1 MTESDRQK
9 NNRRVAGW
17 LSLWVVGMF
26 GFGYALVPL
35 YDIFCEITGL
45 NGKSAT
51 LSEVSAKPLEIDRSR
66 TVTVEFAVNVSGIPW
81 EVDRPETVRLK
92 VHPGESMTVT
102 YAAHSLTD
110 ALSAG
115 QAVPSV
121 SPARAARHFRK
132 TECFCFTRQELAP
145 RESKLMPVT
154 FVVDPALP
162 DEVKTITLSY
172 AVYPAKD
179 LEPTNS

>member
-1 MTESDRQK
+1 MTESVRQK
-9 NNRRVAGW
+9 RNRRVAGW

-162 DEVKTITLSY
+162 EEVKTITLSY

-179 LEPTNS
+179 FEPTNS

>member
-1 MTESDRQK
+1 MTEACRKKS
-9 NNRRVAGW
+9 NRRVAGW
-17 LSLWVVGMF
+17 LSLCVVGMF

-51 LSEVSAKPLEIDRSR
+51 LSEVSAMPLKVDRSR

-81 EVDRPETVRLK
+81 QVDRPETVRLK
-92 VHPGESMTVT
+92 VHPGEAMTVI
-102 YAAHSLTD
+102 YEAHSLTD
-110 ALSAG
+110 VLSAG

-132 TECFCFTRQELAP
+132 TECFCFTRQELEP

-162 DEVKTITLSY
+162 KEVKTITLSY

-179 LEPTNS
+179 IEPANS

>member
-1 MTESDRQK
+1 M
-9 NNRRVAGW
+9 AGW

-51 LSEVSAKPLEIDRSR
+51 LSEVSAMPLEVDRSR
-66 TVTVEFAVNVSGIPW
+66 TVTVEFAVNVSVVPW
-81 EVDRPETVRLK
+81 QVDRPETVRLK
-92 VHPGESMTVT
+92 GHPGEAMTVT

-110 ALSAG
+110 MLSAG

-121 SPARAARHFRK
+121 S
-132 TECFCFTRQELAP
+132 C
-145 RESKLMPVT
+145 
-154 FVVDPALP
+154 
-162 DEVKTITLSY
+162 LSF
-172 AVYPAKD
+172 PSRN
-179 LEPTNS
+179 LC

>member
-1 MTESDRQK
+1 MTEACRKKS
-9 NNRRVAGW
+9 NRRVAGW

-51 LSEVSAKPLEIDRSR
+51 LSEVSSMPLQVDRSR

-81 EVDRPETVRLK
+81 QVDRPETVRLK
-92 VHPGESMTVT
+92 VHPGEAMTVT

-145 RESKLMPVT
+145 RESKIMPVT

-162 DEVKTITLSY
+162 EEVKTITLSY

-179 LEPTNS
+179 IEPANS

>member
-1 MTESDRQK
+1 MNEPSRQK
-9 NNRRVAGW
+9 SNRRVAGW

-51 LSEVSAKPLEIDRSR
+51 LTEVSAKPLEVDRSR

-81 EVDRPETVRLK
+81 QVELPETVRLK
-92 VHPGESMTVT
+92 VHPGEAMTVN
-102 YAAHSLTD
+102 YVAHSLTD
-110 ALSAG
+110 TLSAG

-121 SPARAARHFRK
+121 SPARAARYLRK
-132 TECFCFTRQELAP
+132 TECFCFTRQELEP
-145 RESKLMPVT
+145 RESKVMPVT

-162 DEVKTITLSY
+162 GEVKTITLSY

-179 LEPTNS
+179 IEPANS

>member
-1 MTESDRQK
+1 MSKSSQQK
-9 NNRRVAGW
+9 SNRRVVGW
-17 LSLWVVGMF
+17 LSLWVLGMF

-66 TVTVEFAVNVSGIPW
+66 SVTVEFSVDVSGIPW
-81 EVDRPETVRLK
+81 RVDRPEIMRLK
-92 VHPGESMTVT
+92 VHPGEATTVT

-110 ALSAG
+110 SRSAG

-145 RESKLMPVT
+145 RESKVMPVT

-162 DEVKTITLSY
+162 EEVKTITLSY
-172 AVYPAKD
+172 AVYPAKNIV
-179 LEPTNS
+179 PANS

>member
-179 LEPTNS
+179 FEPTNS

>member
-1 MTESDRQK
+1 MTESFRQK
-9 NNRRVAGW
+9 SNRRVAGW

-35 YDIFCEITGL
+35 NDIFSEITGL

-51 LSEVSAKPLEIDRSR
+51 QPEVSAKPLEIDRSR

-81 EVDRPETVRLK
+81 EVDRPEIVRLK

-102 YAAHSLTD
+102 YEAHSLTD

-132 TECFCFTRQELAP
+132 TCLLYTSPSP
-145 RESKLMPVT
+145 RDLSTSRMPSS
-154 FVVDPALP
+154 A
-162 DEVKTITLSY
+162 
-172 AVYPAKD
+172 
-179 LEPTNS
+179 

>member
-1 MTESDRQK
+1 MTEACRQK
-9 NNRRVAGW
+9 SNRRVAGW
-17 LSLWVVGMF
+17 LSLWVAGMF

-45 NGKSAT
+45 NGQSAT

-66 TVTVEFAVNVSGIPW
+66 TVTVVFAVNVSGIPW
-81 EVDRPETVRLK
+81 QVDRPETVRLK
-92 VHPGESMTVT
+92 VHPGEAMTVT
-102 YAAHSLTD
+102 YAAHNLTD
-110 ALSAG
+110 TLSAG

-145 RESKLMPVT
+145 RESKIMPVT

-162 DEVKTITLSY
+162 EEVKTITLSY

-179 LEPTNS
+179 VDPTNS

>member
-81 EVDRPETVRLK
+81 EVDRPGTVR
-92 VHPGESMTVT
+92 S
-102 YAAHSLTD
+102 
-110 ALSAG
+110 
-115 QAVPSV
+115 
-121 SPARAARHFRK
+121 R
-132 TECFCFTRQELAP
+132 CI
-145 RESKLMPVT
+145 PVRR
-154 FVVDPALP
+154 
-162 DEVKTITLSY
+162 
-172 AVYPAKD
+172 
-179 LEPTNS
+179 

>member
-1 MTESDRQK
+1 MTESVRQK
-9 NNRRVAGW
+9 SNRRVAGW

-81 EVDRPETVRLK
+81 EVDEPETVRLK

-102 YAAHSLTD
+102 YAAHSLTNT
-110 ALSAG
+110 LSAG

-145 RESKLMPVT
+145 WESKLMPVT

-162 DEVKTITLSY
+162 EEVKTITLSY

-179 LEPTNS
+179 FEPTNS

>member
-1 MTESDRQK
+1 MTESVRQK
-9 NNRRVAGW
+9 SNRRVAGW

-145 RESKLMPVT
+145 WESKLMPVT

-162 DEVKTITLSY
+162 EEVKTITLSY

-179 LEPTNS
+179 FEPTNS

>member
-1 MTESDRQK
+1 
-9 NNRRVAGW
+9 
-17 LSLWVVGMF
+17 
-26 GFGYALVPL
+26 
-35 YDIFCEITGL
+35 
-45 NGKSAT
+45 
-51 LSEVSAKPLEIDRSR
+51 
-66 TVTVEFAVNVSGIPW
+66 
-81 EVDRPETVRLK
+81 
-92 VHPGESMTVT
+92 VT

-110 ALSAG
+110 TLSAG

-145 RESKLMPVT
+145 RESKVMPVT

-162 DEVKTITLSY
+162 EEVKTITLSY

-179 LEPTNS
+179 IEPANS

>member
-1 MTESDRQK
+1 MTEVCQK
-9 NNRRVAGW
+9 KSNLRVAGW

-26 GFGYALVPL
+26 GLGYALVPL

-45 NGKSAT
+45 NGQSAT
-51 LSEVSAKPLEIDRSR
+51 LSELTAKPLEIDRSR

-92 VHPGESMTVT
+92 VHPGEAMTVT

-110 ALSAG
+110 TLSAG

-132 TECFCFTRQELAP
+132 TEFFCFTRQELAP

-162 DEVKTITLSY
+162 EEVKTITLSY

-179 LEPTNS
+179 IEPANS

>member
-1 MTESDRQK
+1 MSKSSQQK
-9 NNRRVAGW
+9 SNRRVVGW
-17 LSLWVVGMF
+17 LSLWVLGMF

-45 NGKSAT
+45 
-51 LSEVSAKPLEIDRSR
+51 
-66 TVTVEFAVNVSGIPW
+66 
-81 EVDRPETVRLK
+81 K
-92 VHPGESMTVT
+92 VHPGEATTVT

-110 ALSAG
+110 SRSAG

-145 RESKLMPVT
+145 RESKVMPVT

-162 DEVKTITLSY
+162 EEVKTITLSY
-172 AVYPAKD
+172 AVYPAKNIV
-179 LEPTNS
+179 PANS

>member
-1 MTESDRQK
+1 MTESVRQK
-9 NNRRVAGW
+9 SNRRVAGW

-162 DEVKTITLSY
+162 EEVKTITLSY
-172 AVYPAKD
+172 AVYPTKD

>member
-1 MTESDRQK
+1 MTESFRQK
-9 NNRRVAGW
+9 SNRRVAGW

-51 LSEVSAKPLEIDRSR
+51 LTEVSAKPLEIDRSR

-92 VHPGESMTVT
+92 VH
-102 YAAHSLTD
+102 
-110 ALSAG
+110 
-115 QAVPSV
+115 QV
-121 SPARAARHFRK
+121 SR
-132 TECFCFTRQELAP
+132 
-145 RESKLMPVT
+145 
-154 FVVDPALP
+154 
-162 DEVKTITLSY
+162 
-172 AVYPAKD
+172 
-179 LEPTNS
+179 